1 MILNDKIYL
10 NIKKGIKHE
19 KYYIFLI
26 FGLLITAKAYHLI
39 KKSDNTSIEDTAKQ
53 VPRQNSPDT
62 EQSNEIS

>member
-26 FGLLITAKAYHLI
+26 FGLINHSKGI
-39 KKSDNTSIEDTAKQ
+39 S
-53 VPRQNSPDT
+53 
-62 EQSNEIS
+62 SN